1 MNQSQKINRVRELF
15 YKLYC
20 FKSEEIDGFLAGAES
35 FPPNGLDELIK
46 VLEEGKIRQDE
57 LLALT
62 LEQDKSFNKKLKS
75 HLKAET
81 TKIKKIYETGEKKEA
96 EDILGQL

>member
-15 YKLYC
+15 YTLYC
-20 FKSEEIDGFLAGAES
+20 FKSEEIEEFLGKAES

-46 VLEEGKIRQDE
+46 VLEEGTVRQDE
-57 LLALT
+57 LLAGV
-62 LEQDKSFNKKLKS
+62 LEKDKEFNKKLKS
-75 HLKAET
+75 HLKNET
-81 TKIKKIYETGEKKEA
+81 TKIKKIYETGEKDEA